1 MIEKIMVYYILKIL
15 NENLIAIYKNINNI
29 NFKILLLLLKIFYI
43 IDSVDWQ

>member
-29 NFKILLLLLKIFYI
+29 NF
-43 IDSVDWQ
+43 